1 MPEPS
6 TAADGT
12 LTPPVA
18 PLDEAPGAMP
28 ADGFSLTA
36 PITLQDRIAAALF
49 SYADMFGAARRR
61 ALYFL
66 TWVVLALLGMLGFS
80 SWRDSGE
87 QGFGPF
93 LSRFFHDLFG
103 LDGVPILVVA
113 IPVLIYYFRH
123 PAIVRGRLA
132 RWCRDEGLDQTIHPL
147 YYFQPGGLTVT
158 LPGRKTAMACSRIQ
172 GLAETSEHLFIQLR
186 NIEDVYALPR
196 QALSDEQVARIKA
209 WAASCHAGAPDA
221 TQHPPQARQAPEAA
235 PPLLTTRF
243 LLNQEDRAAA
253 ISWQIERPGMRR
265 RRRRGFLLA
274 FALTALLVPL
284 IFVLLWLLD
293 PERVPLRY
301 AWPLFGEMFTDSFWK
316 ITLGFWAILAVIIL
330 LHPWSR
336 RRHAYKLAG
345 QMHRR
350 MPAEEHE
357 ARLYDDRLE
366 VRQDGWINSFAT
378 TGFDRVERQGDHLI
392 LMRREGEPLILPRRA
407 LDAEQLALFERAL
420 TGGAGGDHR
429 QRGGTP

>member
-12 LTPPVA
+12 LMPRVA
-18 PLDEAPGAMP
+18 PPDEAPGAIP

-61 ALYFL
+61 ALYIL
-66 TWVVLALLGMLGFS
+66 AWVVLALLVMLGFS

-93 LSRFFHDLFG
+93 LSRFLHDLFG
-103 LDGVPILVVA
+103 LDGLPILIVA
-113 IPVLIYYFRH
+113 LPALVYYFRH

-132 RWCRDEGLDQTIHPL
+132 RWCRDEGLDKTIHPL
-147 YYFQPGGLTVT
+147 YHFQAGGLAVT
-158 LPGRKTAMACSRIQ
+158 LPGRKTVIACSRIQ
-172 GLAETSEHLFIQLR
+172 GVAETSEHLFIQLR

-196 QALSDEQVARIKA
+196 QALSGEQVARIKA
-209 WAASCHAGAPDA
+209 WAASCHAGASDA
-221 TQHPPQARQAPEAA
+221 TRHPLQAQPPETA
-235 PPLLTTRF
+235 PPLLATRF
-243 LLNQEDRAAA
+243 LLNQDDRAAA

-293 PERVPLRY
+293 SERVPLRY
-301 AWPLFGEMFTDSFWK
+301 ALPLFGEMFTDSFWK
-316 ITLGFWAILAVIIL
+316 ITLGFWAILAAIIL

-336 RRHAYKLAG
+336 RRYAYRLAG
-345 QMHRR
+345 QMQRR

-357 ARLYDDRLE
+357 ARLYDDRLD
-366 VRQDGWINSFAT
+366 VWQDGWVNSFAT
-378 TGFDRVERQGDHLI
+378 AGFDRIERQGEHLI
-392 LMRREGEPLILPRRA
+392 LLRREGEPLILPRRA
-407 LDAEQLALFERAL
+407 LDADQWARFERIL
-420 TGGAGGDHR
+420 TGGTHQSSGEAR
-429 QRGGTP
+429 